1 MCRWFCWLRNQESV
15 APVHM
20 LADFLTI
27 YGFFSPILVVVIA
40 TSPTS
45 FSVKGTVLVGHQP
58 EFHWTAAGPDPPAPQ
73 SNPTRKPS
81 PKNPRKTKNHELKN
95 DGKKTWEISN
105 LNAMSFCP
113 TKSLSFRCSSS
124 KQTCFFFSGADE
136 ARSTTPLRYPNK
148 KYTCK
153 NRCCNSHLFLT
164 EKQWYSAGVGVCFQ
178 CMSCVIRSANHFL
191 TLHSNFNGFAS

>member
-1 MCRWFCWLRNQESV
+1 MCRWFCWLRNQDSV

-58 EFHWTAAGPDPPAPQ
+58 EFDWTAAGPDPPAPQ

-81 PKNPRKTKNHELKN
+81 PKNPRKTKNSELKN
-95 DGKKTWEISN
+95 DGKKKWEISN

-124 KQTCFFFSGADE
+124 KHTCFFFPERTKQDLPHRYDTQTKSTPVKPMLQLPCISDWKTRIQC
-136 ARSTTPLRYPNK
+136 RSM
-148 KYTCK
+148 
-153 NRCCNSHLFLT
+153 
-164 EKQWYSAGVGVCFQ
+164 A
-178 CMSCVIRSANHFL
+178 CVL
-191 TLHSNFNGFAS
+191 VFNAWVVWSDQQTIF